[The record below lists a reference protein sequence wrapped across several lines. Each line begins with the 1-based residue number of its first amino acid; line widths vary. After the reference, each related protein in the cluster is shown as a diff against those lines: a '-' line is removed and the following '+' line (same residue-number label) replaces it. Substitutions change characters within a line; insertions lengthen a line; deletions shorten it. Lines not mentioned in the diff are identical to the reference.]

1 MRSLCAQEPGRGA
14 GGPSAFCPPGSLPH
28 SSPEPLG
35 QTVAHA
41 GHPVGPLPCGSWDR
55 RPGTAWRGRAQAPS
69 APPPRRSRGSQERRG
84 AGGAA
89 VRDAG
94 SLALRCP
101 GLSLSRPALPV
112 HREGAQSS
120 GTERLRANV
129 LGPRVLSP
137 DLFPVF
143 LTSFSAAA
151 CRTRVPLRT
160 RPCSVPS
167 GTVFLPMF

>member
-1 MRSLCAQEPGRGA
+1 MPRSPG
-14 GGPSAFCPPGSLPH
+14 GGQGGRLRSAPPGSLPH

-35 QTVAHA
+35 QTAAHA
-41 GHPVGPLPCGSWDR
+41 GHPMGPLPCGSWDR
-55 RPGTAWRGRAQAPS
+55 RPGTAWGGRAQAPS

-84 AGGAA
+84 GGAA
-89 VRDAG
+89 VRDPG
-94 SLALRCP
+94 SVALCCP
-101 GLSLSRPALPV
+101 GLPPSRPALPV
-112 HREGAQSS
+112 HHEGAQSS
-120 GTERLRANV
+120 GTERLRANI
-129 LGPRVLSP
+129 LGPRVLRP

-160 RPCSVPS
+160 RPRSVPS